1 MRKLSEVK
9 GEEALDVL
17 AEIIDAVVAI
27 VQDVQISKAYKS
39 FGIRNVKTI
48 KLMITRRKKELLSI
62 MAAIDGKPYD
72 EFVESFNLVTL
83 PVMLVDTFNDPDVI
97 ALFQSQTQME
107 SETESGSAMES
118 TEGKEN

>member
-17 AEIIDAVVAI
+17 AEIIDEVVAI